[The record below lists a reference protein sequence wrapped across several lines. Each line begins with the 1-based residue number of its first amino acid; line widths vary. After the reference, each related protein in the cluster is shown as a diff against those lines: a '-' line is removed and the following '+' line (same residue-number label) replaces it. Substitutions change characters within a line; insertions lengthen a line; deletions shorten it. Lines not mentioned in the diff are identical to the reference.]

1 MTREESFTR
10 SKIEEYALK
19 HQVCP
24 FEFGLDLSLF
34 ADGIIGD
41 YNYLFDP
48 HVYLKRFFGDGSQG
62 NYVFLIDEAHNLLER
77 GREMYS
83 APLRKEDLLELKREI
98 KQTIMSEME
107 EAAFK
112 KRDKDEISGQ
122 MTLEMTDASKQ
133 LPQVS
138 IPEES
143 NGTDSL
149 YIKGHKLKKSDGKST
164 FVREVI

>member
-1 MTREESFTR
+1 M
-10 SKIEEYALK
+10 
-19 HQVCP
+19 P

-62 NYVFLIDEAHNLLER
+62 DYVFLIDEAHNLLER

-107 EAAFK
+107 EAALKNAIKTRFP
-112 KRDKDEISGQ
+112 DK
-122 MTLEMTDASKQ
+122 
-133 LPQVS
+133 
-138 IPEES
+138 
-143 NGTDSL
+143 
-149 YIKGHKLKKSDGKST
+149 
-164 FVREVI
+164 

>member
-1 MTREESFTR
+1 M
-10 SKIEEYALK
+10 
-19 HQVCP
+19 
-24 FEFGLDLSLF
+24 
-34 ADGIIGD
+34 
-41 YNYLFDP
+41 
-48 HVYLKRFFGDGSQG
+48 
-62 NYVFLIDEAHNLLER
+62 DEAHNLVER

-143 NGTDSL
+143 DGTDSL
-149 YIKGHKLKKSDGKST
+149 YIK
-164 FVREVI
+164 R